1 VSALALGTL
10 TFGNETDQ
18 ATSFSQL
25 DRFTEAGGTLVDS
38 ADVYADGRSEE
49 IIGRWLA
56 ARPGSREL
64 VVLATKGRFPTDESP
79 NGHGLSRRHLSLALE
94 ASLRRLNVQ
103 TIDLYQVHGWD
114 PLTRLEE
121 TLRFLD
127 DAVRAGKINYVGL
140 SNFTGWQLQKAV
152 DIAQFRGLSTPVSM
166 QPQYNLLARAVEWEI
181 VPACQA
187 AGLGMLAWSPLAS
200 GWLTGK
206 YWRGERFLISAQLG
220 RRLPALGATPRL
232 DNLHRTS
239 RYRRRCA
246 LPNGIGSVTLCA
258 DWASELVEQKV
269 AAASARRCG
278 CCCLTATREHGRCRE
293 CADGLRGGA
302 QPRPSPAGPLRDRR
316 WRNPTRVRRRLDQ
329 HTTGGRMIPCPVSSS
344 PALLTGSA
352 APPPG
357 SSWVKAMTWS
367 CTPAPSSGRRRLATS
382 PRTPRV

>member
-1 VSALALGTL
+1 MEYRLLGSSGCAVSALALGTL

-38 ADVYADGRSEE
+38 ADVYADGRAEE

-56 ARPGSREL
+56 ARPGRREL

-94 ASLRRLNVQ
+94 ASLRRLTVAA
-103 TIDLYQVHGWD
+103 IDLYQVHAWD
-114 PLTRLEE
+114 PLTPLEE

-152 DIAQFRGLSTPVSM
+152 DIGEFRGLSAPVSV
-166 QPQYNLLARAVEWEI
+166 QAQYNLLARAAEWEI

-206 YWRGERFLISAQLG
+206 YQRGEPPPAGTRVVENADEGMRIWNQHGQAGQTWQVLDAVRTVAEG
-220 RRLPALGATPRL
+220 RGVSLAKVAIAWLMARPAVSSVILGARSMDQLTG
-232 DNLHRTS
+232 NM
-239 RYRRRCA
+239 
-246 LPNGIGSVTLCA
+246 
-258 DWASELVEQKV
+258 
-269 AAASARRCG
+269 AAAELT
-278 CCCLTATREHGRCRE
+278 LTAEETQ
-293 CADGLRGGA
+293 L
-302 QPRPSPAGPLRDRR
+302 
-316 WRNPTRVRRRLDQ
+316 LDQ
-329 HTTGGRMIPCPVSSS
+329 ASDPPTPDYPYGEPGQSQRSRRIQGGRF
-344 PALLTGSA
+344 
-352 APPPG
+352 
-357 SSWVKAMTWS
+357 
-367 CTPAPSSGRRRLATS
+367 
-382 PRTPRV
+382 

>member
-1 VSALALGTL
+1 MEYRLLGSSGCAVSALALGTL

-38 ADVYADGRSEE
+38 ADVYADGRAEE

-79 NGHGLSRRHLSLALE
+79 NGHGLSRRHLSLALD
-94 ASLRRLNVQ
+94 ASLRRLNVE
-103 TIDLYQVHGWD
+103 TIDLYQVHAWD

-152 DIAQFRGLSTPVSM
+152 DIAEFRGLSAPVSI

-181 VPACQA
+181 APACQA
-187 AGLGMLAWSPLAS
+187 AGLGLLAWSPLAS

-206 YWRGERFLISAQLG
+206 YQRGEPPLPGTRVVENADEGMRIWNQHGQSEQTWQVLDVVRKVAESRGVSLAQVAIAWLMA
-220 RRLPALGATPRL
+220 RPAVSSVILGARSMDQLTGNMAAAELELTPEETRL
-232 DNLHRTS
+232 LDE
-239 RYRRRCA
+239 
-246 LPNGIGSVTLCA
+246 
-258 DWASELVEQKV
+258 ASEPLAPDYPYGVPGQ
-269 AAASARRCG
+269 SQRSRRI
-278 CCCLTATREHGRCRE
+278 
-293 CADGLRGGA
+293 
-302 QPRPSPAGPLRDRR
+302 Q
-316 WRNPTRVRRRLDQ
+316 
-329 HTTGGRMIPCPVSSS
+329 GGRF
-344 PALLTGSA
+344 
-352 APPPG
+352 
-357 SSWVKAMTWS
+357 
-367 CTPAPSSGRRRLATS
+367 
-382 PRTPRV
+382 